1 MKSLFKHFEILNDS
15 RDVRGKTQT
24 NNILIFT
31 IYGILYGYTDFT
43 NIADFLNLT
52 NNILLIYYF

>member
-52 NNILLIYYF
+52 NNILLI